1 MQTLARLVGPR
12 AVGRVA
18 QVERPLFVSGFAL
31 TTLFIGERKIEMDVR
46 MGGHGAGGAAQ
57 MVNGFVE
64 LAEFFERA
72 AQVVTRDAVE
82 RINLHGGEKAIARV
96 AELAQLVVGDAEID
110 VRFDPIRREVHHALI
125 IFDRFGQG
133 FGARLAIERGLK
145 EILGSGADHG
155 VQFRGLK
162 RQVKWKSPLAQKRI
176 EGTFRA
182 RGDDVNFAP
191 EIDETKFLNW

>member
-1 MQTLARLVGPR
+1 MLEALASLVGPR

-46 MGGHGAGGAAQ
+46 MGGHGAGGAAEV
-57 MVNGFVE
+57 VNGFFE
-64 LAEFFERA
+64 LAEFFESA

-110 VRFDPIRREVHHALI
+110 VRFDPIRREVHHPLI
-125 IFDRFGQG
+125 ILDRLRETFGTS
-133 FGARLAIERGLK
+133 FAIERGLK
-145 EILGSGADHG
+145 KSSGVGPTMAC
-155 VQFRGLK
+155 
-162 RQVKWKSPLAQKRI
+162 
-176 EGTFRA
+176 
-182 RGDDVNFAP
+182 NFVG
-191 EIDETKFLNW
+191 